1 MKLHKWIYT
10 LSILMFLPA
19 SAMANGIGAYGG
31 LGYGYSILES
41 NTSSNK
47 DASTAGKIYGG
58 IRLLGP
64 LGVEFG
70 YYNLGKYNAGDDKIN
85 ATTITAVGNFDT
97 KFAILFVKAGIVDWT
112 VEDVPNNTEVSGT
125 DTTYGF
131 GINLALDKDVVFR
144 TELEHF
150 SKVGKDTPNGQ
161 LGNNMKLL
169 SFGVNFMF

>member
-1 MKLHKWIYT
+1 MKIQKWIYT

-19 SAMANGIGAYGG
+19 SVMAKGIGAYGG

-58 IRLLGP
+58 IRLFGP

-70 YYNLGKYNAGDDKIN
+70 YYDLGKYNAGDDKVN
-85 ATTITAVGNFDT
+85 ATVITAVGNFDT
-97 KFAILFVKAGIVDWT
+97 KFAVLFVKAGIVDWT
-112 VEDVPNNTEVSGT
+112 VQDVPNNTEVSGT

-131 GINLALDKDVVFR
+131 GINLPLDKNVVFR

-169 SFGVNFMF
+169 SFGINFMF